1 MHPRLSIMNSS
12 DRNNKE
18 QISLKLLK
26 NICIKVE
33 IENNMGI
40 KSSLNFENVD
50 WASQEDYVLE
60 FPIQSYIR
68 NVSVFVSSEIKK
80 YSGKMQELSFR
91 KNIDIDLR
99 ETNPMFIDFYL
110 NKYQGEY
117 ILDVMGKNG

>member
-1 MHPRLSIMNSS
+1 MNSS